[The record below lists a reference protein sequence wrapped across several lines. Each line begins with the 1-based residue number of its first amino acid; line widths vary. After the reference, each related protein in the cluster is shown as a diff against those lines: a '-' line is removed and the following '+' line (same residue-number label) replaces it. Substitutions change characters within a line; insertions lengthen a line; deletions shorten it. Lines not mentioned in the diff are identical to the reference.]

1 MKKHT
6 KNWNTIWIVINAIIV
21 AFFIVCSIA
30 LGFADN
36 NILVGVYMLIMA
48 LCSGVELTKLI
59 CLARFKQYL
68 ETVED
73 IRNEILEGGEYG
85 EVD

>member
-1 MKKHT
+1 M
-6 KNWNTIWIVINAIIV
+6 INAIIV

-48 LCSGVELTKLI
+48 LCFGVELAKLI
-59 CLARFKQYL
+59 WLARFKQYL

-73 IRNEILEGGEYG
+73 IKNEILE
-85 EVD
+85 DD

>member
-6 KNWNTIWIVINAIIV
+6 KNWNTIWIVINALIV

-30 LGFADN
+30 LGFANN
-36 NILVGVYMLIMA
+36 NILIGVYMLIMA
-48 LCSGVELTKLI
+48 LCFTVDLVKVI

-68 ETVED
+68 ETTED
-73 IRNEILEGGEYG
+73 IKNEILKGGE
-85 EVD
+85 